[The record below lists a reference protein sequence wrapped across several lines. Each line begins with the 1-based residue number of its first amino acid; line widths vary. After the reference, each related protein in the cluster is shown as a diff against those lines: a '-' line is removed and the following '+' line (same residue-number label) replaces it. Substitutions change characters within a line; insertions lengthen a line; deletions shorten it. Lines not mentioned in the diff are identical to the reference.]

1 MTQMKSVDSS
11 DTKKIKT
18 SKDLFIDAKDII
30 QHNWEE
36 VKTKISDRWNE
47 FTTHDIIM
55 IKGKAE
61 ELCMLLQK
69 KYLYSKERA
78 EREISKFI
86 EEHGWKHK

>member
-1 MTQMKSVDSS
+1 MTQIKSDDPL

-18 SKDLFIDAKDII
+18 SKELFTDAKDII

-36 VKTKISDRWNE
+36 VKIKISDRWNE

-61 ELCMLLQK
+61 DLCTLLQK

-86 EEHGWKHK
+86 EDHGWKHK